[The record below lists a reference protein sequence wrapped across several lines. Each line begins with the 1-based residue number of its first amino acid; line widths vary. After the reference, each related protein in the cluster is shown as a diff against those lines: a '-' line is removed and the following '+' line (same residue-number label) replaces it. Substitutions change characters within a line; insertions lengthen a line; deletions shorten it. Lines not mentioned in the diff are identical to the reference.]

1 MARMWEFE
9 KGKNKEAWHT
19 TLKYDDEN
27 RISRKEGFSRK
38 YVKYDKCPFPNQ
50 TKLFLY
56 IL

>member
-19 TLKYDDEN
+19 TLKYNDEN

-38 YVKYDKCPFPNQ
+38 YVKYDKCPLPNQ
-50 TKLFLY
+50 TKLL
-56 IL
+56 